1 MGLIAQLVVAI
12 IAGWLAG
19 QLVKGRGF
27 GVIGDLVLGLLGGLL
42 GSFLF
47 GRFYPGAGLVGAILV
62 STIGAVVLVAI
73 VRLIRRV

>member
-1 MGLIAQLVVAI
+1 MRRIYPEHL
-12 IAGWLAG
+12 
-19 QLVKGRGF
+19 
-27 GVIGDLVLGLLGGLL
+27 LGLLGGLL